1 MVTHRSDRP
10 RLALALA
17 IAVLLSFLIAPV
29 AVAQDEGPPADE
41 PVAEPACGTDDDDDG
56 ADAPDDATVDGPED
70 EPDTAEPEP
79 ATEPETGEPPAG
91 DGEAGSDDAQPR
103 DDEPASD
110 TRTDA
115 EPDAGTDPD
124 GGGEAPTGD
133 TPTETDPEDCAPPQI
148 SLADLVSPAPA
159 AVDLELQAA
168 LGTIGFLDTWYAV
181 TSTHPRL
188 SLVEV
193 TSPAADAARDALFEL
208 LDELIETRESTTVL
222 VNASQDSIA
231 QRRVLERDIEVVDA
245 NLEVLESE
253 AATIEATVDGIE
265 ASLEIVL
272 ATIQDAAVGMY
283 LAEDQVG
290 VTALDDVDNYNDQAE
305 LEIQVGATIDE
316 LFDQRDLL
324 ETRLAAQ
331 QTRLADVEA
340 SIAEAIAGRDALTAR
355 VDAVI
360 ETIDLLNERI
370 LDLTNRRIEIE
381 EGMPQS
387 IGDVQRERLL
397 ATAPAIGVSLVTLDA
412 YVQAAEN
419 VRELYPSCVVRWEI
433 LAGIARV
440 ESAHA
445 RFGGASVAADGQ
457 VVDNVILGPL
467 LDGSLAGTAV
477 IEDTDDGRLDGND
490 EYDAAVGP
498 FQFIPS
504 TWAGYALDAT
514 GDGFADP
521 HNLYDAALSA
531 AGYLCASSDLAD
543 DDQIARS
550 LWSYNRSLVYLANVT
565 GFARDYITSL
575 ALPEAAYDPETIDP
589 RDGWGVHFGEE
600 RPFEGIGLLGLPEG
614 TINAERLGV
623 LVIPMKEEPPP
634 EPVLTTEGD

>member
-1 MVTHRSDRP
+1 MDEAPVVTHRSDRP

-29 AVAQDEGPPADE
+29 AVAQDDEEPADE
-41 PVAEPACGTDDDDDG
+41 PAAEPACGTDDQDDADD
-56 ADAPDDATVDGPED
+56 ADAD
-70 EPDTAEPEP
+70 AEPEDDEAP
-79 ATEPETGEPPAG
+79 AEEPAEEAPAE
-91 DGEAGSDDAQPR
+91 DAPSTDDEAQPE
-103 DDEPASD
+103 DGDPEAEVTDEEATAEEEPA
-110 TRTDA
+110 
-115 EPDAGTDPD
+115 
-124 GGGEAPTGD
+124 AP
-133 TPTETDPEDCAPPQI
+133 EPEDCPPPQI

-159 AVDLELQAA
+159 AVDLDLQAA

-193 TSPAADAARDALFEL
+193 TSPTADAARDALFEL
-208 LDELIETRESTTVL
+208 LDELIETRETTTVL
-222 VNASQDSIA
+222 VNASQDSVA
-231 QRRVLERDIEVVDA
+231 QRRVLEREIEVVDA
-245 NLEVLESE
+245 NVGILEAEGDS
-253 AATIEATVDGIE
+253 IEATITGIE
-265 ASLEIVL
+265 ANLDVVL

-283 LAEDQVG
+283 VAEDQVG
-290 VTALDDVDNYNDQAE
+290 VTALDDVENYNDQAE

-340 SIAEAIAGRDALTAR
+340 SIAEAVAGRDALQSQVEVVT
-355 VDAVI
+355 

-370 LDLTNRRIEIE
+370 LELTNRRIEIE

-419 VRELYPSCVVRWEI
+419 IRELYPSCVVRWEM

-445 RFGGASVAADGQ
+445 RFGGARVAADGQ

-467 LDGSLAGTAV
+467 LDGSLEGTAI
-477 IEDTDDGRLDGND
+477 IEDTDGGRLDGND

-531 AGYLCASSDLAD
+531 AGYLCASSNLAD
-543 DDQIARS
+543 DEQIARS

-623 LVIPMKEEPPP
+623 LVVPVKEEPPP

>member
-1 MVTHRSDRP
+1 M
-10 RLALALA
+10 
-17 IAVLLSFLIAPV
+17 
-29 AVAQDEGPPADE
+29 
-41 PVAEPACGTDDDDDG
+41 
-56 ADAPDDATVDGPED
+56 
-70 EPDTAEPEP
+70 
-79 ATEPETGEPPAG
+79 
-91 DGEAGSDDAQPR
+91 
-103 DDEPASD
+103 
-110 TRTDA
+110 
-115 EPDAGTDPD
+115 
-124 GGGEAPTGD
+124 
-133 TPTETDPEDCAPPQI
+133 
-148 SLADLVSPAPA
+148 SPAPA

-168 LGTIGFLDTWYAV
+168 LGTVGFLDTWYSV

-188 SLVEV
+188 SLVAV
-193 TSPAADAARDALFEL
+193 TSPSADEARASLFEL
-208 LDELIETRESTTVL
+208 LDELIETRETTTVL
-222 VNASQDSIA
+222 VNASQDSVG
-231 QRRVLERDIEVVDA
+231 QRRVLEREIEVVDA
-245 NLEVLESE
+245 NLQVLETE
-253 AATIEATVDGIE
+253 AASVQATIGSIEANIE
-265 ASLEIVL
+265 VVL
-272 ATIQDAAVGMY
+272 TTIQDAAVGIY
-283 LAEDQVG
+283 VADDQVG
-290 VTALDDVDNYNDQAE
+290 VGALDDVDNYNEQAE
-305 LEIQVGATIDE
+305 LEIQVDATIDE

-324 ETRLAAQ
+324 EARLAAQ
-331 QTRLADVEA
+331 QTRLADLEA
-340 SIAEAIAGRDALTAR
+340 SIAQASAGRDTLQGQ
-355 VDAVI
+355 VDIVI
-360 ETIDLLNERI
+360 ETIDLLNEQI
-370 LDLTNRRIEIE
+370 LELTNRRIEIE

-397 ATAPAIGVSLVTLDA
+397 ATAPSIGVSLVTLDA

-419 VRELYPSCVVRWEI
+419 IRERYPTCVVRWEM

-445 RFGGASVAADGQ
+445 TFGGARVAADGQ

-467 LDGSLAGTAV
+467 LDGTLEGTAI
-477 IEDTDDGRLDGND
+477 IEDTDGGRLDGND

-565 GFARDYITSL
+565 GFSRDYITSL

-600 RPFEGIGLLGLPEG
+600 RPYEGIGMLGLPEG

-623 LVIPMKEEPPP
+623 LVVPVKEEPPP

>member
-1 MVTHRSDRP
+1 MTQRSDRP
-10 RLALALA
+10 RLALA
-17 IAVLLSFLIAPV
+17 IAVAVLFSFLVAPV
-29 AVAQDEGPPADE
+29 AVAQDEEAPAEE
-41 PVAEPACGTDDDDDG
+41 PAADQPACGTDDEAEPAPDEPTADDADTEGDAPADDTDTDGDAPADDD
-56 ADAPDDATVDGPED
+56 APEPDDT
-70 EPDTAEPEP
+70 
-79 ATEPETGEPPAG
+79 PETGEAESDAAQDEGADDDDTQNDGPA
-91 DGEAGSDDAQPR
+91 E
-103 DDEPASD
+103 DDEH
-110 TRTDA
+110 A
-115 EPDAGTDPD
+115 ED
-124 GGGEAPTGD
+124 EAPA
-133 TPTETDPEDCAPPQI
+133 PSPEDCPPPQI

-159 AVDLELQAA
+159 AVDLDLQAA
-168 LGTIGFLDTWYAV
+168 LGTIGFLDTWYSV

-188 SLVEV
+188 SLVQV
-193 TSPAADAARDALFEL
+193 TSPTADAARDALFEL
-208 LDELIETRESTTVL
+208 LHELIETRETTTVL
-222 VNASQDSIA
+222 VNASQDSVA
-231 QRRVLERDIEVVDA
+231 QRRVLERDIEVLDA
-245 NLEVLESE
+245 NVEVLESE
-253 AATIEATVDGIE
+253 AGSVQATIAGID
-265 ASLEIVL
+265 ANLAIVL
-272 ATIQDAAVGMY
+272 ATIQDAAIGMY
-283 LAEDQVG
+283 VAEDQVG
-290 VTALDDVDNYNDQAE
+290 VGALDDVDNYNDQAE

-331 QTRLADVEA
+331 ETRLADIEA
-340 SIAEAIAGRDALTAR
+340 SVAEAEAGRDALQSQIDT
-355 VDAVI
+355 VT

-370 LDLTNRRIEIE
+370 LELTNRRIEIE

-419 VRELYPSCVVRWEI
+419 IRELYPSCVVRWEL

-445 RFGGASVAADGQ
+445 RFGGARVAADGQ

-477 IEDTDDGRLDGND
+477 IEDTDGGSLDGD
-490 EYDAAVGP
+490 EEYDAAVGP

-543 DDQIARS
+543 DEQIARS

-575 ALPEAAYDPETIDP
+575 ALPESAYDPETIDP

-623 LVIPMKEEPPP
+623 LVIPVKEEPAP